1 LIDTDVD
8 IVLFLRCRIAAV
20 GDLDRFWKKNFRSQ
34 LTKCS
39 CFVRITGSPTAQEA
53 AMDNRVNELRR
64 KISSLRAEMMVVEA
78 AIRDQVNRDRDCAEA
93 SLRLMAKRAELLV
106 LVGEWKAAGGGD
118 RLPTVEERLKQNH
131 RLPEKWQK
139 PARSTTA
146 RP

>member
-1 LIDTDVD
+1 
-8 IVLFLRCRIAAV
+8 
-20 GDLDRFWKKNFRSQ
+20 
-34 LTKCS
+34 
-39 CFVRITGSPTAQEA
+39 
-53 AMDNRVNELRR
+53 MDNRVNELRR

-78 AIRDQVNRDRDCAEA
+78 ATRDQVNRDRDCTEA